1 MYLRHLLTDEQRA
14 IRETFREFV
23 DREIVPRREALEQ
36 DRTVVEEVLG
46 KLVKMGL
53 QRSGYPEE
61 YGGDGGLP
69 MVTLTIICEELAR
82 GDAGVSLSAGIN
94 AGMILQP
101 AVLAGNKA
109 VLDRF
114 VPPFCGEE
122 VTYAC
127 LSMTVSTGGADTE
140 NPLLRGRG
148 VKTRARLDGEEWV
161 IDGNKSW
168 PTHAGIAS
176 VYLTVCNTDPSL
188 GDEGVALI
196 YVPAD
201 APGLSFGKPERKMGY
216 RSSVNASVFYD
227 GVRVPKE
234 YRVAGPG
241 KDAEFY
247 HAIAS
252 GAQWHNATQS
262 LGIAQAAFDI
272 ALEYTGLR
280 ISDGK
285 PVRKWSLAAGI
296 IADMAIKLEIM
307 RGAVYNLAVMM
318 DEHASYPPLFSR
330 EMVAKASIVR
340 SFAADACVWICNK
353 AMELLGSNGLS
364 PEYGVEKCLRDA
376 KITQLVLGGQQV
388 AKYRVVNGYYEY
400 TV

>member
-1 MYLRHLLTDEQRA
+1 MHLSHLLTEEQHA
-14 IRETFREFV
+14 IRDVFHTFVE
-23 DREIVPRREALEQ
+23 REIIPRREELEE
-36 DRTVVEEVLG
+36 DRAVVEAVLH
-46 KLVKMGL
+46 KLVGLGL

-61 YGGDGGLP
+61 YGGDGGVST
-69 MVTLTIICEELAR
+69 VTLTIICEELAR
-82 GDAGVSLSAGIN
+82 GDAGISLSAGIN

-101 AVLAGNKA
+101 AVLAGNKT

-114 VPPFCGEE
+114 APPFCGSE
-122 VTYAC
+122 VKYAC
-127 LSMTVSTGGADTE
+127 LSMTDSTGGADTE
-140 NPLLRGRG
+140 NPLLGGRG
-148 VKTRARLDGEEWV
+148 VQTRARLDGDEWV

-188 GDEGVALI
+188 GDDGVALI

-201 APGLSFGKPERKMGY
+201 APGLSFGRPERKMGY

-227 GVRVPKE
+227 GVRVPRE

-241 KDAEFY
+241 QDAHFY

-272 ALEYTGLR
+272 ALEYTGIR
-280 ISDGK
+280 MSNGK
-285 PVRKWSLAAGI
+285 PVREWSLAAGI

-318 DEHASYPPLFSR
+318 DEHAAYPPPFSP

-340 SFAADACVWICNK
+340 SFSADASVWICNK

-376 KITQLVLGGQQV
+376 KITQLVLGGQQI
-388 AKYRVVNGYYEY
+388 AKYRVANGYYHY
-400 TV
+400 AV

>member
-1 MYLRHLLTDEQRA
+1 MHLSHLLTDEQNALRDT
-14 IRETFREFV
+14 IRRFT
-23 DREIVPRREALEQ
+23 DKEIIPRREELEQ
-36 DRTVVEEVLG
+36 DHAVVEEVLG
-46 KLVKMGL
+46 KLVDLGI
-53 QRSGYPEE
+53 QRSGFPEE
-61 YGGDGGLP
+61 YGGDGGVSN
-69 MVTLTIICEELAR
+69 VTLTILCEELAR

-94 AGMILQP
+94 CGMILQP
-101 AVLAGNKA
+101 AMLAGNKT

-114 VPPFCGEE
+114 APDFCGDKLN
-122 VTYAC
+122 YAC
-127 LSMTVSTGGADTE
+127 LSMTDSTGGADTE
-140 NPLLRGRG
+140 NPLLEGRG
-148 VKTRARLDGEEWV
+148 IKATAKLDGDEWV
-161 IDGNKSW
+161 INGNKSW

-201 APGLSFGKPERKMGY
+201 APGLSFGKPETKMGY
-216 RSSVNASVFYD
+216 KTSVNASVFYD
-227 GVRVPKE
+227 AVRVPKG
-234 YRVAGPG
+234 YRVASPG
-241 KDAEFY
+241 KDAHFY

-272 ALEYTGLR
+272 ALDYSGTR
-280 ISDGK
+280 MSNGK
-285 PVRKWSLAAGI
+285 PVREWSMAAGI

-307 RGAVYNLAVMM
+307 RGSIYNLATMM
-318 DEHASYPPLFSR
+318 DEHDAYPPLFSK

-340 SFAADACVWICNK
+340 TFAADASVWICNT

-364 PEYGVEKCLRDA
+364 PEYGLEKCLRDA
-376 KITQLVLGGQQV
+376 KATQLVLGGQQI
-388 AKYRVVNGYYEY
+388 AKYRVANGYYEY

>member
-1 MYLRHLLTDEQRA
+1 M
-14 IRETFREFV
+14 IRSFV
-23 DREIVPRREALEQ
+23 DHEIIPKREELER
-36 DRTVVEEVLG
+36 DHAVVEAILQ
-46 KLVKMGL
+46 KLVDLGI

-61 YGGDGGLP
+61 YGGDGGVSN
-69 MVTLTIICEELAR
+69 VTLTIICEELAR

-101 AVLAGNKA
+101 AILAGNKA
-109 VLDRF
+109 VLDHF
-114 VPPFCGEE
+114 VPPFCGDQ
-122 VTYAC
+122 VNYAC
-127 LSMTVSTGGADTE
+127 LSMTDATGGADTE
-140 NPLLRGRG
+140 NPLLGGRG
-148 VKTRARLDGEEWV
+148 IKARAKLDGDEWV

-176 VYLTVCNTDPSL
+176 VYITVCITDTSL
-188 GDEGVALI
+188 GDDGVALI

-216 RSSVNASVFYD
+216 LSSVNASIFYD

-241 KDAEFY
+241 KDAHFY

-272 ALEYTGLR
+272 ALEYTGAR
-280 ISDGK
+280 ISNGK
-285 PVRKWSLAAGI
+285 PVREWSLAAGI

-307 RGAVYNLAVMM
+307 RGAVYNLAIMM
-318 DEHASYPPLFSR
+318 DEHGVYPPLYSR

-340 SFAADACVWICNK
+340 SYAADASVWICNK
-353 AMELLGSNGLS
+353 AVELLGSNGIS
-364 PEYGVEKCLRDA
+364 PEYGLEKCLRDA
-376 KITQLVLGGQQV
+376 KITQVVLGGQQI
-388 AKYRVVNGYYEY
+388 AKYRVARGYYDY
-400 TV
+400 AV

>member
-1 MYLRHLLTDEQRA
+1 MHLSHLLTDEQKALRDT
-14 IRETFREFV
+14 IRKFTDKEIIPKREQ
-23 DREIVPRREALEQ
+23 LEQ
-36 DRTVVEEVLG
+36 DRAAVEQVLG
-46 KLVKMGL
+46 KLVDMGV
-53 QRSGYPEE
+53 QRSGFPEE
-61 YGGDGGLP
+61 YGGDGGVSN
-69 MVTLTIICEELAR
+69 VTLTILCEELAR

-94 AGMILQP
+94 CGMILQP
-101 AVLAGNKA
+101 AMLAGNKI

-114 VPPFCGEE
+114 APAFCGDQ
-122 VTYAC
+122 VNYAC
-127 LSMTVSTGGADTE
+127 LSMTDSTGGADTE
-140 NPLLRGRG
+140 NPLLEGRG
-148 VKTRARLDGEEWV
+148 IQARAKLDGDEWV

-176 VYLTVCNTDPSL
+176 VYLTVATTDPSL

-216 RSSVNASVFYD
+216 KTSVNASVFYD

-241 KDAEFY
+241 KDAHFY

-272 ALEYTGLR
+272 ALQYTGTR
-280 ISDGK
+280 MSNGK
-285 PVRKWSLAAGI
+285 PVREWSLAAGI
-296 IADMAIKLEIM
+296 VADMAIKLEIM
-307 RGAVYNLAVMM
+307 RGAIYNLATMM
-318 DEHASYPPLFSR
+318 DEHEAYPPLFSK

-340 SFAADACVWICNK
+340 SFAADASVWICNK

-364 PEYGVEKCLRDA
+364 PEYGLEKCLRDA
-376 KITQLVLGGQQV
+376 KATQLVLGGQQI
-388 AKYRVVNGYYEY
+388 AKYRVANGYYDY